1 MHPLEVIAPLFDYP
15 EEDYLDRVASC
26 AVHVRSEDMRRFAAE
41 ISALPLSR
49 QQELFVHTFDLDP
62 KATLEI
68 GWHIFGEQYERGDF
82 LVEMRDRLRETG
94 IVENGEL
101 PDHLL
106 HVLPLLARMP
116 AEEAG
121 SLAASRIEPAL
132 AKIESAIPEEN
143 PFSALVRATRSLLT
157 GVGAGNGAPAGG
169 R

>member
-1 MHPLEVIAPLFDYP
+1 MHPLEEVATLFDYP
-15 EEDYLDRVASC
+15 DEDYPDRVAAC
-26 AVHVRSEDMRRFAAE
+26 ARHVGSEDMRRFAAE
-41 ISALPLSR
+41 ICALPLSR
-49 QQELFVHTFDLDP
+49 QQELFVQTFDLDP

-116 AEEAG
+116 AAEAG
-121 SLAASRIEPAL
+121 SLAASRIAPAL
-132 AKIESAIPEEN
+132 AKIESAIPADN
-143 PFSALVRATRSLLT
+143 PFSTLVRAARSLVA
-157 GVGAGNGAPAGG
+157 GVQVPAGG